1 MKWNDKTVISIGGGK
16 GGIGKSCFAANLGV
30 VIASRGKSVI
40 LVDADLGGANLHT
53 LIGIKY
59 AQKTLDDFTSGRCEN
74 LEDVLLKT
82 PYPNLKLISSANDI
96 LGIAQPNFKDRQ
108 KLYKGINNLDADVVI
123 FDIAA
128 GSNERAIDFFSLAPY
143 GIVIIEPTPT
153 SLENAFS
160 FYKNMIFRILLRMFY
175 QNREL
180 KQFIIDISDPRKY
193 GKYVPLIEIIEKLEN
208 AAPHKISQ
216 FKALFD
222 PKNLQLFTVINRL
235 QNTNHMKIG
244 ENFVKIVKRYLSI
257 DITLLGI
264 LPFEKKMDEAIIQRV
279 PICIKYPQC
288 AYSNGVTKCLQTFFF
303 SF

>member
-1 MKWNDKTVISIGGGK
+1 MKWNNKTVISIGGGK
-16 GGIGKSCFAANLGV
+16 GGIGKSCFAANLGA

-53 LIGIKY
+53 LIGIRY

-74 LEDVLLKT
+74 LDEVLLNT
-82 PYPNLKLISSANDI
+82 PYTNLRLLSSANDI
-96 LGIAQPNFKDRQ
+96 LGIAVPSFKDRQ
-108 KLYKGINNLDADVVI
+108 RLYKGINSLDADVVI

-128 GSNERAIDFFSLAPY
+128 GSNERAIDFFSLAPF
-143 GIVIIEPTPT
+143 GIVVIEPTPT

-160 FYKNMIFRILLRMFY
+160 FYKNMMFRILLRMFY

-180 KQFIIDISDPRKY
+180 KEFIINISDPRTY
-193 GKYVPLIEIIEKLEN
+193 GKFVPLDEIIEKLKD

-244 ENFVKIVKRYLSI
+244 ENFIKIVKRYLSI
-257 DITLLGI
+257 DITLLGV
-264 LPFEKKMDEAIIQRV
+264 LPYEKKMDEAIIQRIPV
-279 PICIKYPQC
+279 CIKYPQC
-288 AYSNGVTKCLQTFFF
+288 AYSNGLMKCLQKLFLFF
-303 SF
+303 